1 MNSIYLFDWG
11 NTLMVDF
18 PQYTGKMCDW
28 ETVQA
33 VDGAPETLAYLSA
46 HHKVYIATGAA
57 DSSEA
62 EIQQAFDRVHLS
74 QYISGY
80 FCKANLGIEKGSA
93 LFYQAIVEKL
103 AVDAS
108 DITMIGDSLEKDII
122 PALEAGLNAIWFN
135 AAHLPLPEK
144 NLVIREYQHING
156 LWDLIR

>member
-18 PQYTGKMCDW
+18 PECTGKMCNW

-33 VDGAPETLAYLSA
+33 VDGATETLAYLSA
-46 HHKVYIATGAA
+46 HHEIYIATGAA

-62 EIQQAFDRVHLS
+62 EIQQAFNRVHLS

-80 FCKANLGIEKGSA
+80 FCKANLGVEKGSA
-93 LFYQAIVEKL
+93 RFYQAIVEKR
-103 AVDAS
+103 AVEPF
-108 DITMIGDSLEKDII
+108 DITMIGDSLEKDIT

-135 AAHLPLPEK
+135 AAHLSLPEK
-144 NLVIREYQHING
+144 NLVIREYRQIND